1 MYDFCLF
8 MWMMKR
14 VDITYL
20 QKQIDDKRLTQ
31 DEYNKIIATPQNAV
45 IL

>member
-1 MYDFCLF
+1 

-14 VDITYL
+14 VDTIYL
-20 QKQIDDKRLTQ
+20 QKQVDEKRLTQ
-31 DEYNKIIATPQNAV
+31 DEYNKIIATPQDAV